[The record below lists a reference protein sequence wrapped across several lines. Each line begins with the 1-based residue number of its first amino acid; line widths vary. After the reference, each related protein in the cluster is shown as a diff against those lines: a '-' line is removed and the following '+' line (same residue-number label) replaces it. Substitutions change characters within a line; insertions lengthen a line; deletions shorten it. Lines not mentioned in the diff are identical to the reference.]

1 MAEQNKRIQFLQD
14 ALSKLAKSVR
24 EVSKGLIDLEGVL
37 SRITGKTKT
46 FAAEQKKAAA
56 SMDKTKKSVKEVS
69 NETKKY
75 EKNTKKATSTSK
87 GFFSTFAK
95 NIKTI
100 ASFYAGFLALS
111 ILFKGIQELTVGSV
125 KRFAALESAM
135 ARVGAVTGATN
146 EELTALKD
154 NTLEVA
160 GATTFTALEIAG
172 LQTELGKLG
181 FSVEEIQSSTLSIAN
196 AAQALGQGLSEV
208 AQKVGVTIRAF
219 NLSAS
224 QAANVADTLTA
235 AVNGS
240 ALSFES
246 FGTSIGYVAPIAGQL
261 GISFQEVAAAM
272 GVLADSGFQASRI
285 GTGLRKILLE
295 VGESGETLK
304 DTLGRLK
311 DEQLSL
317 NDITEIFGKTAVA
330 QATVLLNNT
339 DKLER
344 YTGAFGALGSATQAS
359 AKQVDTLEGKVK
371 LLNSALDA
379 FLTNI
384 GDKATVAGT
393 IFNNLFNF
401 LLPDAVENQLAA
413 YGQLKDN
420 DFFELLSD
428 SAEGAAKNVVVSGKS
443 IEDEAIRI
451 TRATLAEKGKLA
463 AGEKEQLLSGRA
475 EIALTEETVKAYNGL
490 LEETKR
496 LIEAKKEDIL
506 ATEGQERAVA
516 GLTEAGQTLLDAKR
530 NEIINQKQARE
541 ANRLAGIEYEDLS
554 TRILSAKDSLQ
565 TLSKSSD
572 EYKKTIAEIGKL
584 QTLQTQIAEFQF
596 DEAEIEALVKKLY
609 DRILGAAQRQKLNAQ
624 KVIENAIFDK
634 NGKLTKG
641 DALSIEIPL
650 SPVIAP
656 DASTEE
662 VFTFLD
668 RLGLE
673 SLKSIQ
679 SVALMLQKEGVDLA
693 GNIYD
698 EFSEVR
704 LENLEKELDAEL
716 ELIKNRY
723 QTEEDILNS
732 QLNNQLITESQF
744 RAKQKE
750 LLRAQIREENDV
762 ERARFDAQ
770 KKQDVSNAA
779 SDYAQA
785 IAQSFINEVL
795 ANTPFPFNVGNALI
809 TSSIAGVSS
818 AATIAAINQRKFV
831 PKRFAEG
838 GMVNGPSH
846 SEGGVPFNVQGRGG
860 YEMEGGE
867 FIVNKKASSIHRDL
881 LERINSSY
889 KVKPISGKHKFAQG
903 GLVSGTV
910 DESVDYLKAIAE
922 ATTSTAI
929 QTSKPVRAFVSSSDL
944 RTNET
949 ERRLRDRNDKI

>member
-37 SRITGKTKT
+37 SRLTGKTKT

-69 NETKKY
+69 DETKKY
-75 EKNTKKATSTSK
+75 EKNAKKATSTSK

-111 ILFKGIQELTVGSV
+111 LLFKGIQELTVGSV

-146 EELTALKD
+146 EELTALKE

-330 QATVLLNNT
+330 QATVLLNNA

-344 YTGAFGALGSATQAS
+344 YTGAFGALGAATQAS
-359 AKQVDTLEGKVK
+359 AKQVDTLEGKIK

-379 FLTNI
+379 FLTSW
-384 GDKATVAGT
+384 GDKSTVAGT
-393 IFNNLFNF
+393 VFNNLFNF
-401 LLPDAVENQLAA
+401 ILPDAVENQLSA
-413 YGQLKDN
+413 YNQLKDN

-428 SAEGAAKNVVVSGKS
+428 SAESAAENIVVAGKS
-443 IEDEAIRI
+443 TEDEVIRI
-451 TRATLAEKGKLA
+451 TRATLAQRGKLA

-475 EIALTEETVKAYNGL
+475 EIALTEETARAYNGL
-490 LEETKR
+490 LVETRR

-506 ATEGQERAVA
+506 ATQGQERAVA

-554 TRILSAKDSLQ
+554 TRISSAKDSLE

-624 KVIENAIFDK
+624 KILENAIFDK

-698 EFSEVR
+698 EFAEVR

-750 LLRAQIREENDV
+750 LLRAQIREENEV

-889 KVKPISGKHKFAQG
+889 KVKPISGKRKFAQG

>member
-37 SRITGKTKT
+37 SRLTGKTKT

-56 SMDKTKKSVKEVS
+56 SMDKTKKSIKEVS
-69 NETKKY
+69 DETKKY
-75 EKNTKKATSTSK
+75 EKNAGKATSTSK

-111 ILFKGIQELTVGSV
+111 LLFKGIQELTVGSV

-413 YGQLKDN
+413 YSQLKDN

-624 KVIENAIFDK
+624 KILENAIFDK

-698 EFSEVR
+698 EFAEVR

-750 LLRAQIREENDV
+750 LLRAQIREENEV

-881 LERINSSY
+881 LEKINTSY
-889 KVKPISGKHKFAQG
+889 KVKPISGKRKFAQG